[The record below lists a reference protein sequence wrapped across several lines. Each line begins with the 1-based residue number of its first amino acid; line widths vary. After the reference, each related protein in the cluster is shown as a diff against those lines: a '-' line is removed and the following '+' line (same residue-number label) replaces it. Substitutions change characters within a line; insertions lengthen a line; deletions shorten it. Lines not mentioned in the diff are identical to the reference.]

1 MSGRSGQ
8 RHRARTSA
16 KAWLLS
22 WTLAS
27 LVTTL
32 AKVRPEMQLGEH
44 MHVGSSPGV
53 LKTVKKRTLC
63 TGRYV
68 RTARF
73 QSENAAMSHVAL
85 TAFFAM

>member
-32 AKVRPEMQLGEH
+32 AKGRPEMQLGEH

-53 LKTVKKRTLC
+53 LKTVKKKNPMHWEVCAHCTLS
-63 TGRYV
+63 V
-68 RTARF
+68 
-73 QSENAAMSHVAL
+73 
-85 TAFFAM
+85 

>member
-44 MHVGSSPGV
+44 MHVGSSPGE
-53 LKTVKKRTLC
+53 
-63 TGRYV
+63 
-68 RTARF
+68 
-73 QSENAAMSHVAL
+73 Q
-85 TAFFAM
+85 

>member
-16 KAWLLS
+16 KARLLS

-44 MHVGSSPGV
+44 MHVESIPGV
-53 LKTVKKRTLC
+53 L
-63 TGRYV
+63 
-68 RTARF
+68 TAEIINPMHWEVCAHCML
-73 QSENAAMSHVAL
+73 SV
-85 TAFFAM
+85 